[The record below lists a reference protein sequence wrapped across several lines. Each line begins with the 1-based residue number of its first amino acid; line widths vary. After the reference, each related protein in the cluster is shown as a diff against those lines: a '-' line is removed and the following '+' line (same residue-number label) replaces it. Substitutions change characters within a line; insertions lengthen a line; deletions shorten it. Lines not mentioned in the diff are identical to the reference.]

1 MTSNTQKTELNV
13 VMGSATFGEEGQ
25 PGARIHDLD
34 KIEALLDIFR
44 AHGHT
49 DIDSAYFYAGGT
61 SEVVLGKIDWKSKG
75 LKLET
80 KLPAIFNEQ
89 QKTVH
94 GTEETVSHT
103 YKVQR
108 SLLGWPLG
116 ADYLWNEQDI
126 KIHILKSLKAL
137 DTEQLDIFYLHT
149 PDRLTP
155 YEVTMKAV
163 NDLYREGY
171 FKRFG
176 ISNYTSWEVA
186 ELVGIC
192 KANGYV
198 LPSVYQG
205 LYNAVHRAVEPELIP
220 CLRKFGISF
229 YGFNPLGG
237 GLFTGRYTSPED
249 DVGEGTRFDPNGVQ
263 GKLYR
268 KRYWN
273 DHYFEA
279 MSSIRTAADAHEL
292 TMAEVALRWL
302 CHHSVLKRDFGDSII
317 IGASSLDHVKQ
328 NLVDLEKG
336 PLPAEVIDALD
347 KGWEIVRPYASPYYH

>member
-1 MTSNTQKTELNV
+1 MTSAFATQKTKLNI
-13 VMGSATFGEEGQ
+13 VMGAATFGEEGQ
-25 PGARIHDLD
+25 PGVRIHDVD
-34 KIEALLDIFR
+34 EIEALLNIFR

-49 DIDSAYFYAGGT
+49 DIDSAYFYTGGT
-61 SEVVLGKIDWKSKG
+61 SEIVLGKIDWKSKG

-80 KLPAIFNEQ
+80 KLPAISNEQ

-94 GTEETVSHT
+94 GTEEYVSHT
-103 YKVQR
+103 YE
-108 SLLGWPLG
+108 
-116 ADYLWNEQDI
+116 DM

-149 PDRLTP
+149 PDRSTP
-155 YEVTMKAV
+155 FEVTMKAI
-163 NDLYREGY
+163 NDLHCEGH
-171 FKRFG
+171 FIRFG
-176 ISNYTSWEVA
+176 ISNYASWEVA
-186 ELVGIC
+186 EIISIC
-192 KANGYV
+192 RTNGYI

-229 YGFNPLGG
+229 YGFNPLSG

-263 GKLYR
+263 GQ
-268 KRYWN
+268 
-273 DHYFEA
+273 HYFEA
-279 MSSIRTAADAHEL
+279 MSLIRAVVNAHKL
-292 TMAEVALRWL
+292 TVAEVALRWL
-302 CHHSVLKRDFGDSII
+302 CHHSVLKREFGDSIL

-336 PLPAEVIDALD
+336 PLPGDVVKALD
-347 KGWEIVRPYASPYYH
+347 KSWEVVRPYASNYHH